1 MGVPHYVGGINWQH
15 DKQRIGGVSRVK
27 WWRAITL
34 VVLGYASVL
43 AQQATAQTSPAR
55 TDARL
60 LGPVSGIEER
70 SGTLDVHTAF
80 QQLQHSDTGVL
91 LSDVPSLGF
100 QQHPYWFLVPIAT
113 GQRGGDH
120 FLVAGRPHTD
130 YLDLYL
136 LDQHGTI
143 FSHQQH
149 GDMRPWATRPFDDNE
164 LVFPVSLPPA
174 SDIYA
179 LFRMHTTGSL
189 ELPLALL
196 SRDELYDYK
205 QIRDSFTGLY
215 FGAILAMALFNL
227 LLFIAIRDHSYLLY
241 VAYLLALVMFLLTR
255 SSLAFEMFW
264 PTRPELNDSVRV
276 FSSFLSEGLAVLF
289 ASAFLQLSSNRPRWA
304 RAMQALGGTLLV
316 AAVLSPFFP
325 MAQVLKVATFA
336 VVIIAPMLLTTVAL
350 RIHDGFR
357 PARYFLLSFLPLAVL
372 GSLFVLKTFAFI
384 PSNWLFDHAFEIG
397 STLESLLLSF
407 ALAYRLTMLKSEN
420 ERIQKEVNVELEKRV
435 RERTEELNRA
445 LNARSEFLAVMS
457 HEICTP
463 LNGLLGTL
471 DMLKDS
477 PLNAEQRQKIHVIE
491 QSGNTLVELINDI
504 LDYARIEAGRLPID
518 DEQFNLPGL
527 IRESVALFEHRARI
541 NGDELRIE
549 LDDNLGLLCR
559 GDPLR
564 LRQIV
569 VNLVSNAVKFT
580 EGGKVVVHA
589 KRDRD
594 NPEYG
599 LIEVVDEG
607 IGIDRRQLGHL
618 FELFQQG
625 DGSTR
630 RRYGGT
636 GLGLAICRQLV
647 ELMGGEIGAESEPG
661 KGSRFWFRLP
671 LPEVSRDERRAE
683 QHDDMTATS
692 SPPVRLLI
700 VDDNHVNL
708 LVAQGLARK
717 LGHDVEV
724 AESGPEAIA
733 VLLNDSRP
741 FDLILMDCE
750 MPGMDGFETSRE
762 ILRLQSEGKID
773 EIPVVA
779 LTAHAVP
786 DKIRQSHEAG
796 MISHIAKPINSA
808 KLDREIRSV
817 LKHGNGQDNRH
828 SANN

>member
-1 MGVPHYVGGINWQH
+1 
-15 DKQRIGGVSRVK
+15 SR
-27 WWRAITL
+27 
-34 VVLGYASVL
+34 
-43 AQQATAQTSPAR
+43 
-55 TDARL
+55 
-60 LGPVSGIEER
+60 
-70 SGTLDVHTAF
+70 
-80 QQLQHSDTGVL
+80 
-91 LSDVPSLGF
+91 
-100 QQHPYWFLVPIAT
+100 PY
-113 GQRGGDH
+113 
-120 FLVAGRPHTD
+120 
-130 YLDLYL
+130 
-136 LDQHGTI
+136 
-143 FSHQQH
+143 
-149 GDMRPWATRPFDDNE
+149 
-164 LVFPVSLPPA
+164 
-174 SDIYA
+174 
-179 LFRMHTTGSL
+179 
-189 ELPLALL
+189 
-196 SRDELYDYK
+196 
-205 QIRDSFTGLY
+205 
-215 FGAILAMALFNL
+215 
-227 LLFIAIRDHSYLLY
+227 
-241 VAYLLALVMFLLTR
+241 
-255 SSLAFEMFW
+255 
-264 PTRPELNDSVRV
+264 
-276 FSSFLSEGLAVLF
+276 
-289 ASAFLQLSSNRPRWA
+289 WA
-304 RAMQALGGTLLV
+304 RAMNALGATLVL
-316 AAVLSPFFP
+316 AAVLSPLFP
-325 MAQVLKVATFA
+325 IALVLKVATFA
-336 VVIIAPMLLTTVAL
+336 VVIIAPMLLTTVVL
-350 RIHDGFR
+350 RIRDGFR
-357 PARYFLLSFLPLAVL
+357 PARYFLLSFLPLAIL

-384 PSNWLFDHAFEIG
+384 PSNWLFDHAFEVG
-397 STLESLLLSF
+397 STLEAWLLSF

-420 ERIQKEVNVELEKRV
+420 ERIQKEINVELEKRV

-457 HEICTP
+457 HEIRTP
-463 LNGLLGTL
+463 LNGLLGTV

-477 PLNAEQRQKIHVIE
+477 PLNAEQRQKIPVIE

-518 DEQFNLPGL
+518 EEQFNLPGL

-549 LDDNLGLLCR
+549 LADNLGLLCR

-580 EGGKVVVHA
+580 EGGTVVVRA
-589 KRDRD
+589 QRDSQ
-594 NPEYG
+594 NPAYA
-599 LIEVVDEG
+599 LVEVVDEG

-683 QHDDMTATS
+683 QQEDMTAS
-692 SPPVRLLI
+692 SAPPVRLLI

-762 ILRLQSEGKID
+762 ILRLQGDGKID

-779 LTAHAVP
+779 L
-786 DKIRQSHEAG
+786 
-796 MISHIAKPINSA
+796 
-808 KLDREIRSV
+808 
-817 LKHGNGQDNRH
+817 
-828 SANN
+828 